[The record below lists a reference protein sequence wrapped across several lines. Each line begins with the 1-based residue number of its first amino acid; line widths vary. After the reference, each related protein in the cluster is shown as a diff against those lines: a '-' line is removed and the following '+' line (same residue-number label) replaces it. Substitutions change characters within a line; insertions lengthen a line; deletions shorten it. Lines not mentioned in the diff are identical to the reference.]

1 MKKTYSPFAMA
12 LLVVFLFATHV
23 HTYAQKVRG
32 SGNVTSVDYD
42 VDPFTDLEL
51 DGVFNVYINQ
61 GDKIGVTV
69 ETDENLH
76 DYVVVEGRGDKLRID
91 TRRKMNIRVKK
102 RMDVYVTVRD
112 LEKLRINGV
121 GNVKTTNSL
130 ILKDLD
136 LRIKSV
142 GNVELEIEADN
153 LDGDFD
159 SVGNIRLSGKIG
171 NAYIT
176 NGGVG
181 KLAAYDLENEK
192 LKLKASGVG
201 KTEVYATKEIAIK
214 SSGVGNVYYKGDA
227 VITDLNIRGVGKVK
241 KRG

>member
-12 LLVVFLFATHV
+12 LLVVFLFANHV
-23 HTYAQKVRG
+23 HTHAQKVRG
-32 SGNVTSVDYD
+32 NGNVTTVDYE

-61 GDKIGVTV
+61 GEKAGVSV
-69 ETDENLH
+69 ETDENLQ
-76 DYVVVEGRGDKLRID
+76 DFVIVEGRGDKLRID
-91 TRRKMNIRVKK
+91 TRRKMNIRRKS
-102 RMDVYVTVRD
+102 RMNIYVTVQD
-112 LEKLRINGV
+112 LEKLRISGV
-121 GNVKTTNSL
+121 GNVESTNTL
-130 ILKDLD
+130 EFKNLD

-142 GNVELEIEADN
+142 GNVELDIVADN

-181 KLAAYDLENEK
+181 KLAAYDLENET

-214 SSGVGNVYYKGDA
+214 SSGVGNVYYKGEA

>member
-1 MKKTYSPFAMA
+1 MKKKYSPFAMA
-12 LLVVFLFATHV
+12 LLVIFLLANQV

-32 SGNVTSVDYD
+32 NGNVTTVDYD
-42 VDPFTDLEL
+42 VDPFTELEL
-51 DGVFNVYINQ
+51 DGVFNVYIQQ
-61 GDKIGVTV
+61 GEKVGVSV

-76 DYVVVEGRGDKLRID
+76 DYVIVEGRGDKLKID
-91 TRRKMNIRVKK
+91 TKRRVNIRKK
-102 RMDVYVTVRD
+102 NRLNVYVTVQD
-112 LEKLRINGV
+112 LERLIISGV
-121 GNVKTTNSL
+121 GNVQTENTL
-130 ILKDLD
+130 QLKDLD

-142 GNVELEIEADN
+142 GNVELDLEADN
-153 LDGDFD
+153 LEGDFD

-171 NAYIT
+171 KADIR

-181 KLAAYDLENEK
+181 KLAAYDLENET
-192 LKLKASGVG
+192 LNLKASGVG
-201 KTEVYATKEIAIK
+201 KTEVYASKEIAIK